1 MKIKFTN
8 PTGVTA
14 RHLNNAVSKDKL
26 RIVMTGAFIDVKN
39 KQIVVTNAH
48 ILVAYPIEIEQMEG
62 ALPEGQD
69 GFIVPVRY
77 FDNTRYMLDV
87 PPKGKR
93 LLEPEYV
100 LTDEYAEVYFCGELV
115 FRCKYID
122 GKYPDY
128 SMILPKDEP
137 KAFTEFGL
145 NLDVIE
151 NFVKSVPK
159 RKNMTYKVNLHAP
172 TKIIKF
178 TDTNPDDKR
187 PIWGV
192 VMHAYLSKQ

>member
-1 MKIKFTN
+1 MKIKFTS

-14 RHLNNAVSKDKL
+14 RHLKNAVSKDNL
-26 RIVMTGAFIDVKN
+26 RPVMQGVFIDLKN
-39 KQIVVTNAH
+39 KQLIVTNAH

-62 ALPEGQD
+62 TLPERQD

-77 FDNTRYMLDV
+77 FYGTRYMLDV
-87 PPKGKR
+87 TPKSKR
-93 LLEPEYV
+93 LLEPDYV
-100 LTDEYAEVYFCGELV
+100 LTYEYAEVYFCGELV

-128 SMILPKDEP
+128 SMILPIDEP

-151 NFVKSVPK
+151 SFVKSVPK
-159 RKNMTYKVNLHAP
+159 RKNMTYKVNLHPP
-172 TKIIKF
+172 TKLIKF
-178 TDTNPDDKR
+178 TYTNPKDKR

-192 VMHAYLSKQ
+192 EMPAYLSKQ